1 MHSPKLTHNL
11 CPNCDSDFEILKK
24 LLNDTHLVRGLD
36 YYNKSAFE
44 FVSNKIGSQSAIT
57 GGGRYD
63 RLVEFLDGKSVP
75 AVGFAPGIERILDLV
90 KMPQSQ
96 GEGIYLGSMVQENIM
111 DKLFAIASQKRQTI
125 KVEIEYEAKSLKA
138 NLKNVDK
145 INARYCAVIGENE
158 LSQGAIWIKDLE
170 TKSYLQRELF

>member
-1 MHSPKLTHNL
+1 
-11 CPNCDSDFEILKK
+11 
-24 LLNDTHLVRGLD
+24 
-36 YYNKSAFE
+36 
-44 FVSNKIGSQSAIT
+44 
-57 GGGRYD
+57 
-63 RLVEFLDGKSVP
+63 
-75 AVGFAPGIERILDLV
+75 
-90 KMPQSQ
+90 MPQSQ

-138 NLKNVDK
+138 HLKNADK